1 MRLLTYTYTA
11 IGRNRTC
18 MLQRLSAAKIAV
30 CDLRIL
36 NEKTVEITISA
47 KDRAKYFAIC
57 KNMWYNDLKCVGG
70 VLAPLFR
77 IFSSPAYIAGIAV
90 FTVLTA
96 IADGVYLGPVYR
108 GEAIFYK
115 AAIEE
120 ALVGAGVERYAFF
133 DDLKLGVAE
142 KTLESTT
149 GANFIKI
156 EKSGNRAI
164 ITAYGDKKV
173 PERINSSAVDVCAD
187 GDYKILKITV
197 YAGTPLV
204 KSGDE
209 VKCGDV
215 LIGAYEQLTDGSVIH
230 CDAVGFVTV
239 EREFKYDFACVH
251 GVTEASRERAL
262 SAAAFLLGDK
272 TVLRS
277 TVDEYDGGL
286 SVTLFYEEIIFGSE
300 NYGG

>member
-11 IGRNRTC
+11 VGRNRTC

-30 CDLRIL
+30 LDLRIL

-57 KNMWYNDLKCVGG
+57 KNMWYNDLKCVSG

-77 IFSSPAYIAGIAV
+77 LFSSPANIAGVAV
-90 FTVLTA
+90 FLALAV
-96 IADGVYLGPVYR
+96 IIDGVYLGAVYR

-120 ALVGAGVERYAFF
+120 ALSEAGVKEYSFF
-133 DDLKLGVAE
+133 DDLRLGVAE
-142 KTLESTT
+142 NTLESKT

-164 ITAYGDKKV
+164 ITAYGDKKS
-173 PERINSSAVDVCAD
+173 PEKINSSAVDVCAD
-187 GDYKILKITV
+187 GSYKILKITV
-197 YAGTPLV
+197 YSGTPLV

-209 VKCGDV
+209 VKSGDV
-215 LIGAYEQLTDGSVIH
+215 LIGAYEQLSDGSVIH
-230 CDAVGFVTV
+230 CNAVGFVTA
-239 EREFKYDFACVH
+239 EKSFKYDFYCAH
-251 GVTEASRERAL
+251 GVTEAARERAL
-262 SAAAFLLGDK
+262 SAALFMLGDK
-272 TVLRS
+272 TVLYR
-277 TVDEYDGGL
+277 TIDEFDGGL

>member
-11 IGRNRTC
+11 VGRNRTC

-30 CDLRIL
+30 HDLRIL

-57 KNMWYNDLKCVGG
+57 KNMWYNDLKCVSG

-77 IFSSPAYIAGIAV
+77 LFSSPAHIVGVAV
-90 FTVLTA
+90 FLALAVM
-96 IADGVYLGPVYR
+96 ADGVYLGAVYR
-108 GEAIFYK
+108 GEAVFYK

-120 ALVGAGVERYAFF
+120 ALLEAGVKEYSFF
-133 DDLKLGVAE
+133 DDLRLSVAE
-142 KTLESTT
+142 SALESKT
-149 GANFIKI
+149 GTNFIKI

-164 ITAYGDKKV
+164 ITAYGDKKA
-173 PERINSSAVDVCAD
+173 PEKMNSSAVDVCAD
-187 GDYKILKITV
+187 GNYKILKITV

-209 VKCGDV
+209 VKSGDV

-230 CDAVGFVTV
+230 CDAVGFVTA
-239 EREFKYDFACVH
+239 EKSFKYDYYCAH
-251 GVTEASRERAL
+251 GVTESARERAL
-262 SAAAFLLGDK
+262 SAALFMLGDK
-272 TVLRS
+272 TVLSR
-277 TVDEYDGGL
+277 TIDEFDGGL